1 MTEIINARRHP
12 LVLKIV
18 GPYVAT
24 FSTCI
29 IFIKGSIAQLWVTN
43 REEKK
48 IDVLI
53 G

>member
-29 IFIKGSIAQLWVTN
+29 IFITGSVAQLWVKN
-43 REEKK
+43 RGRRK
-48 IDVLI
+48 LMF
-53 G
+53 

>member
-29 IFIKGSIAQLWVTN
+29 IFITGFCSSAMG
-43 REEKK
+43 KK
-48 IDVLI
+48 
-53 G
+53 